1 MFKWFLKNK
10 GRINKGRINK
20 KNNYV
25 FIYFIPMRL
34 CFLKRFHNY
43 HHNYLGHASEYL

>member
-1 MFKWFLKNK
+1 MFKWFLKNNGRINK

-25 FIYFIPMRL
+25 FYLFVII
-34 CFLKRFHNY
+34 KRFHNY
-43 HHNYLGHASEYL
+43 HHNYPGHASEYL